1 MNIAGDMNYYGDLL
15 KVDGSLIYYSY
26 GCSTKNMTG
35 ILMIDTKDQSWTN
48 MRFPDG
54 IEKESR
60 MFRSFANKVLGQCSR
75 GEIHKKVSREI
86 G

>member
-1 MNIAGDMNYYGDLL
+1 MNYYGDLL
-15 KVDGSLIYYSY
+15 KVEGPLVYYSY

-35 ILMIDTKDQSWTN
+35 ILMIDTNEHSWTN

-54 IEKESR
+54 IDKESCK
-60 MFRSFANKVLGQCSR
+60 FRSFANKVLGQCNR
-75 GEIHKKVSREI
+75 GEIHKKVSRVI